1 LTKNSLSPNQ
11 TSSSAA
17 PALARKP
24 KRGRRNLDPT
34 MSSPLDLGGVLRRS
48 LAVQPAKAVQ
58 GGRRLDAVS
67 VQIAMSAVDRRG
79 ASR

>member
-1 LTKNSLSPNQ
+1 
-11 TSSSAA
+11 
-17 PALARKP
+17 
-24 KRGRRNLDPT
+24 
-34 MSSPLDLGGVLRRS
+34 LRRS
-48 LAVQPAKAVQ
+48 LAVQPAEAVQ